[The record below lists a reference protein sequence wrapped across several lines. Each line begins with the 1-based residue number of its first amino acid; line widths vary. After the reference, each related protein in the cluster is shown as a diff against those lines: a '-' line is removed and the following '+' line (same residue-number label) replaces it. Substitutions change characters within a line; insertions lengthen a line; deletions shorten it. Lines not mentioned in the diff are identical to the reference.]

1 MPLDEDKYPGETGRR
16 RFVKG
21 VVGSAALASVG
32 TGGAAAVNTVTSA
45 AGGGGGPTQYMAI
58 ENTDGPAPRGMPIVP
73 VEVND
78 SGELSGI
85 FPEASTETVQGVQ
98 RTVAEMDMG
107 GTTYSSQ
114 WFQYCGLESYQG
126 VRPDADA
133 DNLLRASAS
142 PPPAYEWQQD
152 VEGNAPL
159 TVDMF
164 DDYEEWGN
172 SIGEAGL
179 GKPASATWRSQ
190 GENAKTIPV
199 QVLRTPEVSKMV
211 NGEQGVFG
219 NDYSTIPQNVRNFL
233 DAATDQ
239 DFMAWINKCTHFC
252 CVPGYKQLAG
262 SANFGGANAVY
273 CQCHQSVYDPF
284 KPTQVQF
291 VARPRPDN

>member
-45 AGGGGGPTQYMAI
+45 AGGGGGPTEYMAI

-73 VEVND
+73 LEVT
-78 SGELSGI
+78 SAGELRGI
-85 FPEASTETVQGVQ
+85 FPEATQETVGGVT
-98 RTVAEMDMG
+98 RTVAETDIG

-114 WFQYCGLESYQG
+114 WFQYCGLEQYQG
-126 VRPDADA
+126 VQPGADA
-133 DNLLRASAS
+133 DDFLRASAS
-142 PPPAYEWQQD
+142 PPGAYDWQQD
-152 VEGNAPL
+152 VEGDTIL

-164 DDYEEWGN
+164 DDYESWGN
-172 SIGEAGL
+172 SIGRAGL

-190 GENAKTIPV
+190 AEGAKTIPV
-199 QVLRTPEVSKMV
+199 QVLRSPEVSKMA
-211 NGEQGVFG
+211 NGEQGLH
-219 NDYSTIPQNVRNFL
+219 DYSQLPSSVRNFIG
-233 DAATDQ
+233 AATDQ

-262 SANFGGANAVY
+262 SANFGGENAVY
-273 CQCHQSVYDPF
+273 CQCHQSIYDPF
-284 KPTQVQF
+284 SPIKKQF
-291 VARPRPDN
+291 VARPRPED